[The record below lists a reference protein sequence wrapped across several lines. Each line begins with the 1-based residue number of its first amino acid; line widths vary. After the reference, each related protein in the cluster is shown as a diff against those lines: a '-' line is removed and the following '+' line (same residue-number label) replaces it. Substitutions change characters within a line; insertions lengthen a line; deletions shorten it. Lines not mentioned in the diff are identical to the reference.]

1 MRPIAEALIEE
12 ACREVAELD
21 AADLAAR
28 MRALGRRQPQLLA
41 FVMSTCEELD
51 AAAAELGIYVFFV
64 VHRIFERAAGMELT
78 QVSEERLLAAEED
91 TDELLGAMGDAHAGF
106 LERIAAAD
114 FSGQPELI
122 GYIVDV
128 LAGYGDEEGEAE
140 LSAEEQWLLF
150 SMLHTVVEV
159 LDRAKS

>member
-1 MRPIAEALIEE
+1 MKPIAEALIEE

-51 AAAAELGIYVFFV
+51 PATAELGIYVFFV
-64 VHRIFERAAGMELT
+64 IHRIFERAAGVALA

-91 TDELLGAMGDAHAGF
+91 TDELLGAMSDADAGF
-106 LERIAAAD
+106 LECIAAAD
-114 FSGQPELI
+114 FSDQPELI

-128 LAGYGDEEGEAE
+128 LAGYGDEEGETR
-140 LSAEEQWLLF
+140 LSGEEQWLLF
-150 SMLHTVVEV
+150 SMLHTVVAV
-159 LDRAKS
+159 LDESG